1 MEEEAVSPPLPP
13 WGWSSPPPP
22 LGLEPGDSQVRPCA
36 TVWAHCRNSLCL
48 PSPTLSSGRRH
59 PPGHK
64 SSQRRTGH
72 HSWDKNHRNDGHFT
86 SPKCFKRSPGLG
98 DVQRRVCYGT
108 PNPRMRTVRIVPHR
122 KVAALGGEGSRRDA
136 SRAVRKHSEAFT
148 AADIVLRQP

>member
-1 MEEEAVSPPLPP
+1 M
-13 WGWSSPPPP
+13 
-22 LGLEPGDSQVRPCA
+22 GLV
-36 TVWAHCRNSLCL
+36 L
-48 PSPTLSSGRRH
+48 PSPTLGVGAWGQPGQTLCDCVGSLQELTV
-59 PPGHK
+59 PPFTDTVLGTQT
-64 SSQRRTGH
+64 SPRTQVLPRRTGH

-86 SPKCFKRSPGLG
+86 SPQCFKRSPGLG

-108 PNPRMRTVRIVPHR
+108 PNPRTRTMRIVPHR